1 MIGISIYMDIKLN
14 ICMLYTRYN
23 VYMLSRPHVSALT
36 FQQNVGKHL
45 NLNGNSSAP
54 STLNTYILIRY
65 SIELRDVKHKA
76 HRPES
81 APDSSS
87 LKKYS
92 MA

>member
-23 VYMLSRPHVSALT
+23 VYMLSHPHVSALT

-54 STLNTYILIRY
+54 STLNT
-65 SIELRDVKHKA
+65 IELRDVKHKA
-76 HRPES
+76 HGPES

-87 LKKYS
+87 LKIYS